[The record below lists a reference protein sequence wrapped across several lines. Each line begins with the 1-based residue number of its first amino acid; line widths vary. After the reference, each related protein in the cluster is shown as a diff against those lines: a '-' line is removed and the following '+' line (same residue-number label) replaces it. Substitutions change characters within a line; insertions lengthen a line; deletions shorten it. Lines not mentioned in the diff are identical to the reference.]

1 MPGAL
6 TAVSRE
12 ALIKAAA
19 PVSGNPKGIAE
30 KQFSYTLLQSFCSS
44 PFSNQAGYGVFT
56 PLPVCNLLSTVSWY

>member
-30 KQFSYTLLQSFCSS
+30 KQFQLYTTSIPPSAW
-44 PFSNQAGYGVFT
+44 PVVT
-56 PLPVCNLLSTVSWY
+56 LPVTKSSMCPDSSKRIFL